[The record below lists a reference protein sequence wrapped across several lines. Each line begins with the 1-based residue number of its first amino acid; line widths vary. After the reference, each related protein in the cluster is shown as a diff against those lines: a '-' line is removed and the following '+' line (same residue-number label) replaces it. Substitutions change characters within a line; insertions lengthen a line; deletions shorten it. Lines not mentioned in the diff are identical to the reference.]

1 MVSNM
6 SKSSFFCQRQL
17 LHYLASG
24 QFYSGQWLAEQLGI
38 SRTSVANYLNELKLH
53 GLEIYSVKGRGYKL
67 AHAIELL
74 DANKIN
80 KMQAAGSAQI
90 LVQHITDSTN
100 CQLLQRLQAGQ
111 VMDCGAVIVAE
122 AQSAGRGRRGRFWYS
137 PYGTNLYFSCYWRL
151 EQGAQAAMGLS
162 LVIGLAVC
170 RLLQQR
176 YQLDAKVKWPNDIY
190 VNEKKLA
197 GVLVE
202 LSGQFDA
209 ACDVVI
215 GIGLNVGMPTQSNE
229 HIEQPF
235 TDLRTESTQQIDR
248 NNLIVELQSYVVS
261 ILQEFNITG
270 FPPFVSEF
278 NQNDLYANRQVYLTA
293 KSPIFGICRGVDHQ
307 GGIVIETKQST
318 EIYYGGE
325 LSLRAGG

>member
-6 SKSSFFCQRQL
+6 SKSSLFCQRQL
-17 LHYLASG
+17 LHYLADG
-24 QFYSGQWLAEQLGI
+24 HFYSGQWLAEQLGI
-38 SRTSVANYLNELKLH
+38 SRTAVANYLNELKLH

-74 DANKIN
+74 DANKI
-80 KMQAAGSAQI
+80 KKIQTAGSAQI

-111 VMDCGAVIVAE
+111 VMHSGTVIVAE
-122 AQSAGRGRRGRFWYS
+122 AQSAGRGRRGRLWYS

-162 LVIGLAVC
+162 LVIGLAIC

-190 VNEKKLA
+190 INEKKLA
-197 GVLVE
+197 GILVE
-202 LSGQFDA
+202 LSGQLDA

-215 GIGLNVGMPTQSNE
+215 GIGLNVGMPAQSNE

-235 TDLRTESTQQIDR
+235 TDLRTASTQQIDR
-248 NNLIVELQSYVVS
+248 NNLIVELQSYLVS
-261 ILQEFNITG
+261 ILQEFNTTG
-270 FPPFVSEF
+270 FSPFISEF
-278 NQNDLYANRQVYLTA
+278 NQHDLYANRQVYLMA
-293 KSPIFGICRGVDHQ
+293 KTPIFGICRGVDHQ
-307 GGIVIETKQST
+307 GGIIIETTQST

-325 LSLRAGG
+325 LSLRAGE